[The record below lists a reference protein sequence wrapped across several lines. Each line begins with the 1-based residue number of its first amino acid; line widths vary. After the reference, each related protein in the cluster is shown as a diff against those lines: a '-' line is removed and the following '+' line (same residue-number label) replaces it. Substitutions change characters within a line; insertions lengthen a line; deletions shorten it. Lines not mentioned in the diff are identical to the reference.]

1 MVAAEQL
8 VGKVE
13 GFNNEKIRIG
23 LCADT
28 HFWPTNTLYCGSHGS
43 LQFQPWSEQ
52 IGTVLLSELQ
62 RAQLD
67 MIIHM
72 GDMTCGGGVYEMPL
86 QNFYTA
92 LTQTQQEYRRFS
104 PHFYALPGNH
114 DCLPGGS
121 DWAYF
126 EILWGLPPG
135 GGLTLDL
142 PMARLVLLNAQGHT
156 KQQIEQAKPADPVY
170 GWVNQAELARF
181 AEALATAG
189 DRPVLVF
196 AHQLLQRWAG
206 DKPWQDFYAIR
217 NSSAVLAIMERYANV
232 RAVFQAHAHRF
243 DVQTIDVG
251 QKPCHFVVMPA
262 LIEYPLGWLSLELS
276 RTNLRIRLQTLP
288 LSD

>member
-1 MVAAEQL
+1 
-8 VGKVE
+8 
-13 GFNNEKIRIG
+13 
-23 LCADT
+23 
-28 HFWPTNTLYCGSHGS
+28 
-43 LQFQPWSEQ
+43 
-52 IGTVLLSELQ
+52 
-62 RAQLD
+62 
-67 MIIHM
+67 
-72 GDMTCGGGVYEMPL
+72 
-86 QNFYTA
+86 
-92 LTQTQQEYRRFS
+92 
-104 PHFYALPGNH
+104 
-114 DCLPGGS
+114 
-121 DWAYF
+121 
-126 EILWGLPPG
+126 
-135 GGLTLDL
+135 
-142 PMARLVLLNAQGHT
+142 VLLNAQGHT

-288 LSD
+288 LSNLANLGGYSGEGQLWRAGKREWADWQIALTDDRETGNGKRN